1 MGGAHGWRSGKS
13 RWEPVPG
20 GPFDVGAQLRVAATV
35 SASGDNPHVAT
46 RPAAAR
52 LTYRRARARSS
63 RPTVVRPA
71 DGLGT
76 RRPRDPDRPLVCQDE
91 TSKQLLAETRVPI
104 PIKPARPARCDHE
117 PNGTAVCLQVRKAH
131 LDLLALVTGFGELRC
146 THPGARRITCVLM
159 HVARDL
165 SEGHIRGALGL
176 ERTWTAVAGARA
188 IKDSPAIMHRPGC
201 PEKLTL
207 RADVEVVLPIEGKVR
222 ARQDAFFSLAH
233 VPKQGC
239 AV

>member
-117 PNGTAVCLQVRKAH
+117 PNGTANLFVMLHRSK
-131 LDLLALVTGFGELRC
+131 
-146 THPGARRITCVLM
+146 
-159 HVARDL
+159 
-165 SEGHIRGALGL
+165 
-176 ERTWTAVAGARA
+176 AGASPIAPAVDPRA
-188 IKDSPAIMHRPGC
+188 GDYQRMATGC
-201 PEKLTL
+201 LGCQAKLWSL
-207 RADVEVVLPIEGKVR
+207 RESN
-222 ARQDAFFSLAH
+222 DA
-233 VPKQGC
+233 
-239 AV
+239 